1 MNVVLENIIGSLKLS
16 SILLKQSVK
25 DMKPEDIIVRPN
37 DKANSVQFIVGHI
50 VVSRYN
56 MCQLL
61 GDTNE
66 HSFGKL
72 FDRGEEINKSAEY
85 PVINELKNEWDKVTS
100 KLTDI
105 LNNVTDEKLSEK
117 SPIDFPFPDKTLLG
131 GIAFLTY
138 HETYH
143 IGQLAYNRRI
153 LGYDKLVG

>member
-25 DMKPEDIIVRPN
+25 DMKSEDMMVRPD
-37 DKANSVQFIVGHI
+37 DKANSVQFIVGHMI
-50 VVSRYN
+50 VSRYH

-61 GDTNE
+61 GDTDK
-66 HSFGKL
+66 HPFGKL
-72 FDRGEEINKSAEY
+72 FDRGEDVDNSAEY
-85 PVINELKNEWDKVTS
+85 PTVSDLKKEWDKVTS

-117 SPIDFPFPDKTLLG
+117 SPIEFPFPDKTLLG